1 MEHRLDQHKG
11 DSLKETAEAQGNRIE
26 VFAEVFAEVLNE
38 VGSHLE
44 REDKVQEDNRHLGMV
59 AAVEGKVAAVEDM
72 AAAVEGM
79 HYC

>member
-26 VFAEVFAEVLNE
+26 VFAEVFAGVLNE
-38 VGSHLE
+38 VDNHLE
-44 REDKVQEDNRHLGMV
+44 REDKVQEDNRHLGMAV
-59 AAVEGKVAAVEDM
+59 AVEGKVAAVEDRVV
-72 AAAVEGM
+72 AEEGM